1 MVRHDLIKIINT
13 KGAVAISPFFHMK
26 RYDKQTGKILI
37 EDPHMWAQMQLDL
50 REHRA
55 YISSVNRHLPAGVK
69 AELNNNYERFKSLW
83 QLMIPMQEIK
93 RFTPYGGAGYNSR
106 DWDHQYSRL
115 LQQYIQSDFK
125 ALDHY

>member
-1 MVRHDLIKIINT
+1 
-13 KGAVAISPFFHMK
+13 MK

-69 AELNNNYERFKSLW
+69 AELKNNYERFKSLW